1 MKARLPEGYRQ
12 QGGMNNILKQAQ
24 KLQEEMAALQEELEA
39 KTYTATAGGGLVTAV
54 ASGKRQIVSVEIK
67 PEAVDPDDIEMLQ
80 DLVVAACNEALDSA
94 ERESAEKM
102 GALQS
107 QLQMP
112 F

>member
-24 KLQEEMAALQEELEA
+24 KLQEDMAALQAELEEKEYSA
-39 KTYTATAGGGLVTAV
+39 SVGGGLVSATV
-54 ASGKRQIVSVEIK
+54 SGKKQLVSVEIK
-67 PEAVDPDDIEMLQ
+67 PDAIDMDDIEMLQ
-80 DLVVAACNEALDSA
+80 DLIVAACNEALDSA